1 MKCTAL
7 LTLALF
13 AVSAQAA
20 PHKCHV
26 KPASSAAPAA
36 TETGVATDVPPSYP
50 TGGLPTDVPPTYP
63 TGTAGVPPTYPTG
76 TAEVPP
82 TYPTGTAEVPP
93 TYPTGT
99 AEVPPTYPTGVPP
112 TYPTGTPD
120 SSSSAGSSSSTV
132 GTSSTTSSSLPSG
145 TPLPPPKKNAMTI
158 LATNDIH
165 AHLDEF
171 NTGGT
176 DCKQKD
182 IDANNCVGGAARI
195 QYMVN
200 KFRAESDNVVLLDA
214 GDQFQGTLFFN
225 VFGGSVSATLMN
237 QMKYDAMTVG
247 NHEFDKGVEYAAS
260 FFQNLTFPVV
270 SSNIDF
276 TGPAK
281 PLAARVKPYT
291 ILKDYGVGI
300 IGYITNTTAAIATGA
315 ADVTFYNPVQ
325 KVQTYVDELHAQGI
339 KRVICLSHNGYQEDK
354 YVAENVRGVSA
365 FVGGH
370 SHSLLLNN
378 GSIAGVEGPY
388 PTEVKDLDGKTS
400 YIIQS
405 HRYGDYLGH
414 LDLEWNADNEL
425 THVFGESIRL
435 DKSIP
440 KDNAT
445 AAQVAEW
452 RKAFAALTAQIVG
465 HTGGN
470 FNQTACGAAPGEECA
485 LGDLVADAMRMDTK
499 ADVCFTNTG
508 GLRASIGSGN
518 VTYADVLTVL
528 PFGNVDVEFT
538 YTGQQVVDLL
548 NRVYTG
554 RNKVT
559 NAPVISL
566 PQWSGIK
573 FTFDRTKPDFARV
586 SDVSIGGAPIVLTKS
601 YTLCTN
607 DFVSAG
613 GDGIMDKIAA
623 APGNLMADAL
633 IAYFEAK
640 GTVSPTLDG
649 RITKA

>member
-26 KPASSAAPAA
+26 KPASSVAPAA
-36 TETGVATDVPPSYP
+36 TETGDVA
-50 TGGLPTDVPPTYP
+50 PPTYP

-99 AEVPPTYPTGVPP
+99 AQVPPTYPTGTAAAPPTYPTGVPP
-112 TYPTGTPD
+112 TYPSGTP
-120 SSSSAGSSSSTV
+120 G
-132 GTSSTTSSSLPSG
+132 SSTTSSSLPSG

-171 NTGGT
+171 NSGGT

-200 KFRAESDNVVLLDA
+200 KFRAQSENVVLLDA

-237 QMKYDAMTVG
+237 QMKYDAMTIG

-260 FFQNLTFPVV
+260 FFKNLTFPVV

-281 PLAARVKPYT
+281 PLAASVKPYT

-315 ADVTFYNPVQ
+315 SDVTFYNPVQ

-378 GSIAGVEGPY
+378 ASIAGVEGPY

-414 LDLEWNADNEL
+414 LDLEWNTDNEL

-452 RKAFAALTAQIVG
+452 RKAFAGLTAKIVG

-470 FNQTACGAAPGEECA
+470 FDQTACGTGQECA
-485 LGDLVADAMRMDTK
+485 LGDLVADAMRLDTR
-499 ADVCFTNTG
+499 ADICFTNTG
-508 GLRASIGSGN
+508 GLRASIEGGD

-528 PFGNVDVEFT
+528 PFGNVDVDFT
-538 YTGQQVVDLL
+538 YTGQQIIDLL
-548 NRVYTG
+548 ERVYAG
-554 RNKVT
+554 HNKIT

-573 FTFDRTKPDFARV
+573 FTFDPTKPEFSRISNV
-586 SDVSIGGAPIVLTKS
+586 VVGSAPIVLTKS

-640 GTVSPTLDG
+640 GTVNPTLDG